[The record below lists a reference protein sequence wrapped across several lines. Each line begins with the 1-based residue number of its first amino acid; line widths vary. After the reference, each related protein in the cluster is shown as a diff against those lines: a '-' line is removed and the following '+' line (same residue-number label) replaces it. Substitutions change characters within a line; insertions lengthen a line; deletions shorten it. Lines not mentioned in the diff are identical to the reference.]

1 MNIYLFITTILYKDI
16 IIICMNVYSS
26 PLTSKI

>member
-16 IIICMNVYSS
+16 IIICMNVYS